1 MQSSLYKKR
10 EVKLFNIMSF
20 YLTMEYKIFTLPSL
34 YQKIILKLSL
44 EEQERIRNINQNL
57 TNNPYVGDQLQIKY
71 LREKRLNGK
80 RLYYFIFEDL
90 KSVLIVAISD
100 KKTQQKTIDLLF
112 LKINEYR
119 EYVRNLLDGL
129 S

>member
-1 MQSSLYKKR
+1 M
-10 EVKLFNIMSF
+10 N
-20 YLTMEYKIFTLPSL
+20 YKIFTLPLL
-34 YQKIILKLSL
+34 YQTIILKLSL
-44 EEQERIRNINQNL
+44 KEQERIRNISQNL
-57 TNNPYVGDQLQIKY
+57 SNNPYVGDLLQIKY

-100 KKTQQKTIDLLF
+100 KKTQQKTIDLLL

-119 EYVRNLLDGL
+119 EYIKKL
-129 S
+129 SEDLN